1 MHATERQSA
10 IVAAVEPGG
19 VAQIGDL
26 ATSLGVSDET
36 IRRDVRHLAARGLV
50 RKVHG
55 GVALP
60 DPLRETAFRQRMGER
75 VEAKR
80 AIGRATAALIAPGES
95 IILDTGT
102 TTAYVAQA
110 LADHRD
116 LLVVTNCTDIARSLA
131 AGPGARVYMA
141 GGELRADDGAVLG
154 HQAIRFV
161 EQFHARTA
169 ILSVGGLD
177 PALGLMDHHV
187 AEGEFSSAVMARAER
202 AIVVADHAKFE
213 RRAPVRFAAFEAI
226 DVLVTDR
233 EPPAGTRRRIEEAG
247 VTLVVAG

>member
-10 IVAAVEPGG
+10 IMTAVERAGVAA
-19 VAQIGDL
+19 IGEL
-26 ATSLGVSDET
+26 AGSLGVSDET
-36 IRRDVRHLAARGLV
+36 IRRDVRHLSARGLV

-60 DPLRETAFRQRMGER
+60 EGRHETAFRLRMGER
-75 VEAKR
+75 AEAKQ
-80 AIGRATAALIAPGES
+80 AIARATAALVAEGES
-95 IILDTGT
+95 VLLDTGT

-110 LADHRD
+110 LAAHRD
-116 LLVVTNCTDIARSLA
+116 LMVVTNCTDIARSLA

-161 EQFHARTA
+161 EQFRVRTA

-177 PALGLMDHHV
+177 AGIGLMDHHV
-187 AEGEFSSAVMARAER
+187 AGGEFSAAVIRHAER
-202 AIVVADHAKFE
+202 AIVVADHGKFG
-213 RRAPVRFAAFEAI
+213 RHAPMRFAAFDEI
-226 DVLVTDR
+226 DVVVTDR
-233 EPPAGTRRRIEEAG
+233 EPPAAIARELESAG
-247 VTLVVAG
+247 VTLIVA